1 MYIKYNY
8 ALTSL
13 DYILAFDLALYKT
26 GVSLY
31 DIKNQKII
39 QNKYTNAN
47 IARKRTIFI
56 EFGVM
61 YVIIF

>member
-8 ALTSL
+8 ALTNL

-39 QNKYTNAN
+39 LAQNLLTW
-47 IARKRTIFI
+47 
-56 EFGVM
+56 
-61 YVIIF
+61 

>member
-1 MYIKYNY
+1 MLYLKIKR
-8 ALTSL
+8 ALRPQSPFNL
-13 DYILAFDLALYKT
+13 YRRDAHILTERAILK
-26 GVSLY
+26 
-31 DIKNQKII
+31 IKKII